1 MIFFNNIVFNKKT
14 TLMVLAMLFVFA
26 AHARHVAG
34 GELFYKYL
42 GPGAT
47 PGTNSYQVT
56 LRLFRDCASTGPLL
70 QSENVIVG
78 FYDGNTLVRT
88 LGLPL
93 TGGISTIQLNTAL
106 IPCLVGN
113 VSVCYQI
120 ALFTNTIDLPINQN
134 GYTLSRMGC
143 CRIDNISN
151 LSSNNV
157 GSDYVTFLPGTN
169 TLPVGNN
176 SSPEYKIK
184 DTTLVCASKKFSLDF
199 SAVDPD
205 NDSLSY
211 SFCEAYTAPNTGQ
224 NQAPPQIL
232 SLTSVPYAGAYSG
245 TMPLGPNVTIDPV
258 TGIISGTAPP
268 AGQYVVNVC
277 IAEFRDGKQIGYH
290 RKDFILKVQSCDI
303 IEADLPSSIVNC
315 KDYTVYFE
323 NQSTSSSILSYKWTV
338 GDPANPT
345 FSANTPTLQYTYPDT
360 GRFVAHLTVTG
371 PNSCVGTDSTIVMV
385 YPGYKAAFSVQGDCY
400 LRPFQFTD
408 QSTAKYGTVA
418 KWQWNFGDP
427 NSNAATSKQQ
437 NPSYTYSAPGTV
449 IVTLISQSDKGCVDT
464 AKQSVVIYSN
474 PPLNLPF
481 RDTLICSIDTLQL
494 QSTSNGNYS
503 WTPNYNL
510 INANTATPFV
520 FPKTTTTYQVTVNNN
535 GCISKDTVR
544 VRVLDSITVKV
555 VADTTVCLSDTFR
568 LYPVSEA
575 LGYEWSPATGID
587 NPKLKSP
594 LFKPTASTNY
604 RLIANLGKCRDTAYT
619 RIIAD
624 PYPNA
629 NAGNDVGICFG
640 GRTQLNASTN
650 ASSFSWSPNSN
661 MLNSNT
667 LQPTVAPGNTTP
679 YLLTVKYDT
688 GCIKPVIDTVVVTV
702 YTPVKVHAGNDT
714 AVVINQ
720 PLQLFA
726 TSNYDGDTT
735 GTSVQYLWTP
745 PSFLS
750 NANVPNPIAT
760 FNGLNDSIQYTVTA
774 TTSDGCTGS
783 DKLWVRIFKTG
794 PDLFIPSAFT
804 PNNDN
809 KNDILKPIPV
819 GITSLLYFNIFNR
832 WGQLIFTTHQIGEG
846 WDGTYNG
853 TMQPPGT
860 YVFTA
865 EGIDFTGK
873 KVFKKGTVVLIR

>member
-1 MIFFNNIVFNKKT
+1 LKKLIYIILFFILTVPAF
-14 TLMVLAMLFVFA
+14 
-26 AHARHVAG
+26 ARHVAG

-70 QSENVIVG
+70 QSENVVVG
-78 FYDGNTLVRT
+78 FYDGNTLVTT

-93 TGGISTIQLNTAL
+93 TGGISTIQLNTANF
-106 IPCLVGN
+106 PCLVGN

-120 ALFTNTIDLPINQN
+120 ALFSNTIDLPINQN

-157 GSDYVTFLPGTN
+157 GSNYVTFLPGTN
-169 TLPVGNN
+169 TLPVGHN
-176 SSPEYKIK
+176 SSPEYIIK
-184 DTTLVCASKKFSLDF
+184 DTTLVCAQKKFNLDF

-211 SFCEAYTAPNTGQ
+211 SFCDAYSAPNTGQ

-232 SLTSVPYAGAYSG
+232 SLTPVPYAGGFSG
-245 TMPLGPNVTIDPV
+245 TIPLGGLVNIDPV
-258 TGIISGTAPP
+258 TGIISGIAPP

-277 IAEFRDGKQIGYH
+277 IAEFRNGKQIGYH

-315 KDYTVYFE
+315 KDFTVYFE

-345 FSANTPTLQYTYPDT
+345 FSASTPTLQYTYADT
-360 GRFVAHLTVTG
+360 GRYIAHLTVTG
-371 PNSCVGTDSTIVMV
+371 PNSCVGTDSTTVMV
-385 YPGYKAAFSVQGDCY
+385 YPGYKADFSVQGDCY
-400 LRPFQFTD
+400 LRPFLFTD
-408 QSTAKYGTVA
+408 KSSAKYGTVS

-437 NPSYTYSAPGTV
+437 NPSYTYSSPATV
-449 IVTLISQSDKGCVDT
+449 NVTLISQSDKGCIDT
-464 AKQSVVIYSN
+464 TQQAVVIYNN
-474 PPLNLPF
+474 PPLQLPF

-494 QSTSNGNYS
+494 QSASNGIYS
-503 WTPNYNL
+503 WLPNYNI
-510 INANTATPFV
+510 INATTNNPLV

-535 GCISKDTVR
+535 GCVSKDSIR
-544 VRVLDSITVKV
+544 VRVLDSITVHITP
-555 VADTTVCLSDTFR
+555 DTTVCISDTFR

-575 LGYEWSPATGID
+575 LGYEWFPGTGID
-587 NPKLKSP
+587 NPKLKNP
-594 LFKPTASTNY
+594 LFQPNSSMNY

-619 RIIAD
+619 NIIAD
-624 PYPNA
+624 PYPKV
-629 NAGNDVGICFG
+629 NAGQDVGICFG

-650 ASSFSWSPNSN
+650 ATAFEWSPNKN
-661 MLNSNT
+661 MLYANT
-667 LQPTVAPGNTTP
+667 LQPIVAPGNTTP
-679 YLLTVKYDT
+679 FALTVRYDT
-688 GCIKPVIDTVVVTV
+688 GCIKPVTDTIIVTV
-702 YTPVKVHAGNDT
+702 YAPVKVHAGNDT
-714 AVVINQ
+714 AVVLNQ
-720 PLQLFA
+720 PLQLLA
-726 TSNYDGDTT
+726 SSNYDGDST
-735 GTSVQYLWTP
+735 GISVQYTWL
-745 PSFLS
+745 PSSYLNNPS
-750 NANVPNPIAT
+750 IANPIAL
-760 FNGLNDSIQYTVTA
+760 FNSSIDSIQYTVKA
-774 TTSDGCTGS
+774 TTSSGCIGT
-783 DKLWVRIFKTG
+783 DNFWVRIFKTG
-794 PDLFIPSAFT
+794 PDIFIPSAFT

-819 GITSLLYFNIFNR
+819 GITDLLYFNIYNR

-846 WDGTYNG
+846 WDGNFNG
-853 TMQPPGT
+853 TMQPAGA
-860 YVFTA
+860 YVYTA
-865 EGIDFTGK
+865 AGIDFTGK
-873 KVFKKGTVVLIR
+873 RIDKKGTVVLIR